1 MLVCLQELWKR
12 LEDNHGKYA
21 EALTEKGAA
30 DVQTAA
36 TASPDTTNVLR
47 AMIQVEQV
55 KNREKVVNKVALEVE
70 KEKDTVEKK
79 VEELNRQL

>member
-1 MLVCLQELWKR
+1 
-12 LEDNHGKYA
+12 
-21 EALTEKGAA
+21 
-30 DVQTAA
+30 
-36 TASPDTTNVLR
+36 
-47 AMIQVEQV
+47 MIQVEQV